1 MSEIDTLKDYLVKL
15 GFSTNAAQFRAFQN
29 TLANA
34 TKSVQG
40 ASHSWESAFKWSA
53 AGAVTALGTIAAST
67 VGLLDSVSKADL
79 GYKLFAMHMFMS
91 ETAAKRMKI
100 ATDALGYSI
109 EDIIWN
115 PELRGRYEDLMKWQ
129 DRLDKNLGKGY
140 AGNMKFI
147 RDIGQEFTKMKVS
160 GVYGMQS
167 LADAIAEKFG
177 GSLKDSKGWLE
188 NINEIIMQKTPEWSA
203 KIAGFLS
210 DIKPIYDEIGKAA
223 VEVKK
228 TFSMFD
234 DMLSDGQDISFADRI
249 KKIAGWIGVLT
260 NDFIGL
266 GRAAIVTGQIL
277 KDSWKSFPGTVD
289 ERVDAK
295 NWASL
300 QKVGDDWTKNHERY
314 LHMATGTSGTVG
326 ARGSSNGLQGIG
338 AFESTGNYGAQHPLT
353 GAAGKYQIMPSN
365 WPSWARDAGLS
376 SNASMTPENQ
386 ELVAQTK
393 WNQYMKQFGGNDQ
406 LAATAWFAGPGRAQ
420 RLANGDSSIL
430 NYTDANNMSVAG
442 YIKGSTG
449 REYSSVTT
457 GDIIINVKTNA
468 SAQDIGYE
476 AARQFRMATGS
487 IQ

>member
-15 GFSTNAAQFRAFQN
+15 GFSTNASQFRAFLN
-29 TLANA
+29 TLAQA

-140 AGNMKFI
+140 AGNMKGI
-147 RDIGQEFTKMKVS
+147 RDISFEFTKMKVA
-160 GVYGMQS
+160 GVYGMQT
-167 LADAIAEKFG
+167 LANAIAEKFG

-277 KDSWKSFPGTVD
+277 KDSWKNFPGTVD
-289 ERVDAK
+289 EKVDAK

-314 LHMATGTSGTVG
+314 LHMATGTSGTG
-326 ARGSSNGLQGIG
+326 
-338 AFESTGNYGAQHPLT
+338 
-353 GAAGKYQIMPSN
+353 
-365 WPSWARDAGLS
+365 
-376 SNASMTPENQ
+376 
-386 ELVAQTK
+386 
-393 WNQYMKQFGGNDQ
+393 
-406 LAATAWFAGPGRAQ
+406 
-420 RLANGDSSIL
+420 
-430 NYTDANNMSVAG
+430 
-442 YIKGSTG
+442 GSTLNVPNVKTPYDSYFEKYFPTEAIPIMKRIMMAESKDKDNPYG
-449 REYSSVTT
+449 NPNAFNPDGGGEGAVGLFQIRKKLHSAMLRNSGLDPDNLRDIDTNFQAAALLYNQSGFTHWKASKDEWGKGGSSVTV
-457 GDIIINVKTNA
+457 GDININVKTNA
-468 SAQDIGYE
+468 SAQDIGYQ
-476 AARQFRMATGS
+476 AARQLRMATGS
-487 IQ
+487 FQ